1 MSSYSQAIFQANYY
15 PDYYIFIDPTDGNKI
30 KAKNVRT
37 RRIQFTHAS
46 HADVVLQACC
56 DALSAGG
63 TVYIGPGTFNTFVN
77 VLTANSVNIIG
88 DGRGKTI
95 LKRKLTVIIPRLV

>member
-1 MSSYSQAIFQANYY
+1 MRFQ
-15 PDYYIFIDPTDGNKI
+15 P
-30 KAKNVRT
+30 
-37 RRIQFTHAS
+37 
-46 HADVVLQACC
+46 
-56 DALSAGG
+56 GG

-95 LKRKLTVIIPRLV
+95 LKRNLTVGNPQVSLTVETLLLRV